1 MKIEFEVDQRSNQ
14 APEKIRNEQFEKTA
28 VIERLFTV
36 LLNKQGWNEKENED
50 GPSAY
55 YIIAEIV
62 LYIGMGCYN
71 AQHGEY
77 PADVNPDNTPVR
89 FNLLCINE

>member
-36 LLNKQGWNEKENED
+36 SCLINKAEMKKKTKTDQA
-50 GPSAY
+50 P
-55 YIIAEIV
+55 II
-62 LYIGMGCYN
+62 LS
-71 AQHGEY
+71 
-77 PADVNPDNTPVR
+77 
-89 FNLLCINE
+89 LK